1 MNNSA
6 RLHIIIYIVLAA
18 VIAACSSQRQ
28 AASSGDG
35 IAQQQRPG
43 KRSTLIAD
51 LATTYAPWHD
61 VYMPVTLNL
70 KRPISMGISGRA
82 TMVRDS
88 LIHIS
93 MRMLGI
99 EVAVAHVTADSV
111 WLVDKYHKYVCAAAT
126 SAITGP
132 NNLSLSDLQDM
143 LLGRAFY
150 PGRGTLGSTFDGA
163 SLFKVETVNDTIVA
177 TPRRLPSTHSW
188 HFELE
193 SLPRLAAIVV
203 NVSDQGSFRLDYSSP
218 RTDTPAGT
226 VAANVLGSGSFGK
239 LDLLM
244 AVEWNMSKAKWN
256 SNRTENW
263 SAPSS
268 GYKRISAAQLISAL
282 RAQ

>member
-1 MNNSA
+1 M
-6 RLHIIIYIVLAA
+6 A
-18 VIAACSSQRQ
+18 VVMAACSSHRQ
-28 AASSGDG
+28 AASSGNG
-35 IAQQQRPG
+35 STAQQQRPG
-43 KRSTLIAD
+43 QRSELIAD
-51 LATTYAPWHD
+51 LATTYSPWHD
-61 VYMPVTLNL
+61 VYMPISLDL
-70 KRPISMGISGRA
+70 KRPVSMGISGRA

-126 SAITGP
+126 SAITEP

-177 TPRRLPSTHSW
+177 TPRRLPSSHSW

-203 NVSDQGSFRLDYSSP
+203 NVSDQASFRLDYSSP

-263 SAPSS
+263 SAPTS

>member
-1 MNNSA
+1 M
-6 RLHIIIYIVLAA
+6 A
-18 VIAACSSQRQ
+18 VVMAACSSHRQ
-28 AASSGDG
+28 AASSGEAG
-35 IAQQQRPG
+35 SAQQQRPG
-43 KRSTLIAD
+43 QRSELIAD
-51 LATTYAPWHD
+51 LAGTYSPWHD
-61 VYMPVTLNL
+61 VYMPISLDL
-70 KRPISMGISGRA
+70 KRPVSMGISGRA

-93 MRMLGI
+93 LRMLGF
-99 EVAVAHVTADSV
+99 EVAVAHVTPDSV
-111 WLVDKYHKYVCAAAT
+111 WLVDKYHKYVCSAPT
-126 SAITGP
+126 SAITGA

-150 PGRGTLGSTFDGA
+150 PGRGTLGSDFDGA

-193 SLPRLAAIVV
+193 TLPRLSAIVV
-203 NVSDQGSFRLDYSSP
+203 NVSEQAFFRIDYRSP
-218 RTDTPAGT
+218 RTGTPAGT
-226 VAANVLGSGSFGK
+226 VAADLACNGMFGS
-239 LDLLM
+239 LDASM
-244 AVEWNMSKAKWN
+244 QIEWSISKAKWN

-263 SAPSS
+263 SIPGS